1 MTFRGLVVALA
12 VLAGAACAGNAWAAN
27 SPRVFLVRTNSS
39 TASAKEAMNR
49 MQGELAAEG
58 FDVSFVDS
66 AAGEVPSLPAG
77 EDTNSVSIE
86 LVVDADE
93 QAAELRVIDHLT
105 NKTVIRRTKI
115 EAQEASQVAQ
125 VLSVRAVELLRASLM
140 ELLIR
145 SRPRSA
151 VEASPPVDV
160 SAARKASTWAAGEL
174 QIQRESTWGFDAG
187 GAGLVG
193 FGGSI
198 PPALLAVIRVRLL
211 LGRAFQLRATAAGL
225 GPTTK
230 VNAPSVAPQGSGAT
244 VSQNFGL
251 FELVTT
257 PWSDAAVAPVISL
270 GGGPFNAAANGINP
284 RGFTAITTSRWTA
297 ALDAGVGLRLR
308 LSDSFDVDLEAQAL
322 LTLEQIV
329 TRFAVPDGT
338 RVEGEGISQPSLFG
352 SLTIVGWL

>member
-1 MTFRGLVVALA
+1 VTFRGLVVALA

-160 SAARKASTWAAGEL
+160 AAARKASTWAAGEL
-174 QIQRESTWGFDAG
+174 QLQRESTWGFDAG

-193 FGGSI
+193 FGGI
-198 PPALLAVIRVRLL
+198 DPALLGVIRVRLL

-225 GPTTK
+225 GPTT
-230 VNAPSVAPQGSGAT
+230 NIAPPSAAAQHSGAT

-251 FELVTT
+251 FELVAT
-257 PWSDAAVAPVISL
+257 PWSDAALAPVISL
-270 GGGPFNAAANGINP
+270 GGGPFNAAVNGINP
-284 RGFTAITTSRWTA
+284 RGFTAFTKSHWTA
-297 ALDAGVGLRLR
+297 ALDAGVGLRFR
-308 LSDSFDVDLEAQAL
+308 LSDSFDLDLEAQAL

-329 TRFAVPDGT
+329 TSFAVPDGSQ
-338 RVEGEGISQPSLFG
+338 VEGPGISQPSLFG